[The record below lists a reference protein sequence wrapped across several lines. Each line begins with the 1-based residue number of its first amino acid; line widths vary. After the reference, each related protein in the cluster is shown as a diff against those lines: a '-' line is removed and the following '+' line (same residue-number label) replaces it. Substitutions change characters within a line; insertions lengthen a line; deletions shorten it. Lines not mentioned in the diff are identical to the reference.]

1 MEQKQKRS
9 FSISKEKLVLI
20 AGLVWFIAGYN
31 VMRLGLTS
39 YLQMDEITILYILLS
54 ITAFIPF
61 VWMFFRMSRKNK
73 ERILL
78 FEGTHRP
85 FWNFFA
91 RKSYIIMA
99 CMMSFG
105 IALRKSS
112 LVSDT
117 FIAVFYSG
125 LGVALALSG
134 AYLIVSY
141 ISLKKVPIINS
152 SNVLEC
158 TEKMKIAGLYESV
171 FETIMFLQKL
181 YQLPRIEI

>member
-1 MEQKQKRS
+1 MERKQKRLL
-9 FSISKEKLVLI
+9 SISKEKLVLI
-20 AGLVWFIAGYN
+20 AGLVWFAAGYN
-31 VMRLGLTS
+31 VMRLGLMS
-39 YLQMDEITILYILLS
+39 YLQMNEITILHILLS
-54 ITAFIPF
+54 IVVFMPF

-78 FEGTHRP
+78 FEESHIP

-112 LVSDT
+112 MVSDS

-125 LGVALALSG
+125 LGVALTLSG
-134 AYLIVSY
+134 IYLIACY
-141 ISLKKVPIINS
+141 MGLKKA
-152 SNVLEC
+152 SN
-158 TEKMKIAGLYESV
+158 
-171 FETIMFLQKL
+171 Q
-181 YQLPRIEI
+181 

>member
-1 MEQKQKRS
+1 MEQKQKRL

-20 AGLVWFIAGYN
+20 AGLVWFAAGYN

-54 ITAFIPF
+54 IVVFIPF

-141 ISLKKVPIINS
+141 ISLKKS
-152 SNVLEC
+152 SDD
-158 TEKMKIAGLYESV
+158 
-171 FETIMFLQKL
+171 
-181 YQLPRIEI
+181 

>member
-1 MEQKQKRS
+1 MERKQKRLL
-9 FSISKEKLVLI
+9 SISKEKLVLI
-20 AGLVWFIAGYN
+20 AGLVWFAAGYN
-31 VMRLGLTS
+31 VMRLGLMS
-39 YLQMDEITILYILLS
+39 YLQMNEVSILHIFLS
-54 ITAFIPF
+54 IVVFMPF
-61 VWMFFRMSRKNK
+61 VWLFFRMSRKNK

-78 FEGTHRP
+78 FEERHRP
-85 FWNFFA
+85 FWHFFA

-112 LVSDT
+112 MVSDT

-141 ISLKKVPIINS
+141 IILKKS
-152 SNVLEC
+152 SNH
-158 TEKMKIAGLYESV
+158 
-171 FETIMFLQKL
+171 
-181 YQLPRIEI
+181 

>member
-1 MEQKQKRS
+1 M
-9 FSISKEKLVLI
+9 
-20 AGLVWFIAGYN
+20 
-31 VMRLGLTS
+31 S

-54 ITAFIPF
+54 ITVFIPF
-61 VWMFFRMSRKNK
+61 VWMFFRSRKNK

-78 FEGTHRP
+78 FEETHRP

-141 ISLKKVPIINS
+141 ISLKKS
-152 SNVLEC
+152 SDD
-158 TEKMKIAGLYESV
+158 
-171 FETIMFLQKL
+171 
-181 YQLPRIEI
+181 

>member
-1 MEQKQKRS
+1 M
-9 FSISKEKLVLI
+9 
-20 AGLVWFIAGYN
+20 
-31 VMRLGLTS
+31 S

-54 ITAFIPF
+54 IVVFIPF

-78 FEGTHRP
+78 FEETHRP
-85 FWNFFA
+85 FWHFFE

-141 ISLKKVPIINS
+141 ISLKI
-152 SNVLEC
+152 
-158 TEKMKIAGLYESV
+158 SV
-171 FETIMFLQKL
+171 
-181 YQLPRIEI
+181 